1 MDAEVSLARQARSQ
15 HRHELRTLTYVTID
29 QANGGVVRNLTHEG
43 IGAQVV
49 AALRPNHQLRVRFE
63 LQSPRVRVEAQGEVV
78 WSTPSGQCGI
88 RFLDLSPRISRQI
101 KEWIFGDLLEGAA
114 LHSRSAEWMFGSPLV
129 GEQSDGW
136 ADEDDGLLISPA
148 QPKVIELPATREGAS
163 DTIADDSL
171 QLDWLSRPLSAQTL
185 AWTVNALVVFAAL
198 LLCVLVFLCVNRQ
211 APSWPLTMTAGAA
224 VLVGLMY
231 WGFFEA
237 FGGGNFGARL
247 ARLAGLDRDQLEDED
262 ARFR

>member
-49 AALRPNHQLRVRFE
+49 AALRPKHQLRVRFE

-88 RFLDLSPRISRQI
+88 RFLDLSPRTSRQI

-129 GEQSDGW
+129 GEQSDGC
-136 ADEDDGLLISPA
+136 ADEDDGLMISPA
-148 QPKVIELPATREGAS
+148 SQKVIELPATHEDAS
-163 DTIADDSL
+163 DPIADDSH
-171 QLDWLSRPLSAQTL
+171 LDWLSQPLSANTL
-185 AWTVNALVVFAAL
+185 AWTVNVLVVFAAL
-198 LLCVLVFLCVNRQ
+198 LLFVLVFLSVNRE
-211 APSWPLTMTAGAA
+211 APPWPLTTTAGAA

-231 WGFFEA
+231 WGFFEI
-237 FGGGNFGARL
+237 FGGGNFGQRL
-247 ARLAGLDRDQLEDED
+247 ARLAGLDRDQVEDED